1 MFVPRD
7 SDSWQQVNSRQDFAA
22 YLRLLSAECE
32 QACHG
37 QDFNEPVVQQWTNR
51 TISGFLWGWV
61 RLLGTRI
68 DGTDLLQEEAPG
80 RPGWHG
86 LAFQLAKARTAPPG
100 FNCALAD
107 SGTQSHEVHS
117 AVDLRWYVATLATDF
132 TRYEGKLQAAIR
144 RGEWAG
150 DGGSWAHSTLYG
162 WLDAWAAWTD
172 ANSPHHTRLEPVT
185 WRSVALQLAAAQIY
199 E

>member
-1 MFVPRD
+1 MSVPRNA
-7 SDSWQQVNSRQDFAA
+7 DSWQQVSSRQDFAA
-22 YLRLLSAECE
+22 YLRLLAIDCE
-32 QACHG
+32 HACNG
-37 QDFNEPVVQQWTNR
+37 QDLNEPVAHRWTNR
-51 TISGFLWGWV
+51 TISDFLWGWV
-61 RLLGTRI
+61 RILGERI

-80 RPGWHG
+80 RPGWQG
-86 LAFQLAKARTAPPG
+86 LAFQLEKARTSPPG

-107 SGTQSHEVHS
+107 SGTQSHEVDT
-117 AVDLRWYVATLATDF
+117 AIDLRWYAATLATDF
-132 TRYEGKLQAAIR
+132 ARHERERQEANR
-144 RGEWAG
+144 RGEWVG
-150 DGGSWAHSTLYG
+150 DGGNWAQSTLHD